1 VDFHQPV
8 ASATHLFTAVWALFA
23 TLVMVRQSR
32 NVERILKAAVLFLG
46 FSMVVL
52 YCASGLY
59 HGLRFDSDADKTL
72 WLRLDRSAIFLLILG
87 SNLPMYAAYLSG
99 WRLVL
104 PTVVM
109 SAIAV
114 IGIAFQWVGTVTQG
128 IAIGSYV
135 GMSLVGA
142 LTLPWWAR
150 RVPAGGLRWFVLA
163 MGLYAAGAAIEGLQ
177 WPNPLPDV
185 LGHHELLHLF
195 DTVGTLAHFTF
206 VTRFVLRPVPSAG
219 APYDNATTANDPGLD
234 PCFPAATTS
243 AIT

>member
-1 VDFHQPV
+1 MDFHQPV
-8 ASATHLFTAVWALFA
+8 ASATHLFTAAWALFA
-23 TLVMVRQSR
+23 TLVMVRQAKDTPTVVR
-32 NVERILKAAVLFLG
+32 AAVTFLG
-46 FSMVVL
+46 VSMVVL

-59 HGLRFDSDADKTL
+59 HGLRYETDADKIL

-87 SNLPMYAAYLSG
+87 SNLPMYAAYLTG

-104 PTVVM
+104 PAVVM

-114 IGIAFQWVGTVTQG
+114 IGITFQWVGTVTQG

-150 RVPAGGLRWFVLA
+150 RVPTGGLRWFVLA
-163 MGLYAAGAAIEGLQ
+163 MGLYAAGAAVEAAR

-206 VTRFVLRPVPSAG
+206 VTRFVLRPAPG
-219 APYDNATTANDPGLD
+219 AVGTYDEPYETNDNGPE

-243 AIT
+243 ATT